1 MIDQAAV
8 RDATEGRLRRAYGFE
23 EVALVPGAVTA
34 DPAEIDLGTELGGFR
49 LEIPF
54 LAAAMDAVSDA
65 DFAARLSRAGGIAF
79 VNLEGLY
86 TRYADATSIIERV
99 ASAESGQAAARVLA
113 EAYEAPVRDDLVDS
127 VIRAIKAQGGIAGVA
142 TTPASAWHH
151 AEIAAA
157 AGADLF
163 LVQSQVSSARHI
175 STSTRVLSLAD
186 LTGALKMPV
195 LVGNTVSGDAA
206 YQLIEQGAAGI
217 FVGVGPGAACT
228 TREVLGIGVPQ
239 VSATLEVA
247 AARDRFERETGRYV
261 PIVTDGG
268 MKTGGDIAKAIASGA
283 DAVMLGSP
291 FAAALEAPGLGF
303 NWGMAAPSPTLPRGT
318 RIRIGERL
326 PLEQILF
333 GPAETTHGTQN
344 LAGALRASMAALGA
358 QNDPRDAPGRDD
370 HRSVDRHRGQVL
382 AARRARA
389 GRTCDPLGRQGRP
402 VRGAGRQSRRT
413 LRRRARMGRDAGPSN
428 LPDARCAEGSVSVG
442 LSVCQRRAGC
452 PPLWAAWAFVHNI
465 EPGDLIVAPL
475 KTRSQ
480 IAVGEAVGSYSTA
493 TEYGPDMRHV
503 RSVKW
508 SVTDKPRSA
517 FDQDLLYMFGSFMTV
532 SEAERNNAEAR
543 GVRADGVRSTTAAT
557 TRARQRSGR

>member
-1 MIDQAAV
+1 MPAPPCRAGLLLPEEVPLIERPPV
-8 RDATEGRLRRAYGFE
+8 HELVGTRLRRAYGFD

-34 DPAEIDLGTELGGFR
+34 DPAEVDLTTELGGVR

-54 LAAAMDAVSDA
+54 LAAAMDAVA
-65 DFAARLSRAGGIAF
+65 DPGFAVRLHGHGGVAF

-86 TRYADATSIIERV
+86 TRYEDVEPIIERV
-99 ASAESGQAAARVLA
+99 VAAESSREAAHVLA
-113 EAYEAPVRDDLVDS
+113 EAYEQPVRDDL
-127 VIRAIKAQGGIAGVA
+127 IRAVITRIKAQGAVAAIA
-142 TTPASAWHH
+142 TTPAAAWHH
-151 AEIAAA
+151 AELAAE

-186 LTGALKMPV
+186 LTGALKIPV

-206 YQLIEQGAAGI
+206 YQLMHQGAAGI

-239 VSATLEVA
+239 VTATLEVA
-247 AARDRFERETGRYV
+247 AARDRYERETGRYV

-291 FAAALEAPGLGF
+291 FAGALETPGRGF

-344 LAGALRASMAALGA
+344 LVGALRQSMAALGA
-358 QNDPRDAPGRDD
+358 RTIREMHEVEMVIAP
-370 HRSVDRHRGQVL
+370 SIV
-382 AARRARA
+382 
-389 GRTCDPLGRQGRP
+389 T
-402 VRGAGRQSRRT
+402 
-413 LRRRARMGRDAGPSN
+413 
-428 LPDARCAEGSVSVG
+428 EGKSWQ
-442 LSVCQRRAGC
+442 L
-452 PPLWAAWAFVHNI
+452 
-465 EPGDLIVAPL
+465 
-475 KTRSQ
+475 
-480 IAVGEAVGSYSTA
+480 
-493 TEYGPDMRHV
+493 
-503 RSVKW
+503 
-508 SVTDKPRSA
+508 
-517 FDQDLLYMFGSFMTV
+517 
-532 SEAERNNAEAR
+532 
-543 GVRADGVRSTTAAT
+543 
-557 TRARQRSGR
+557 SGRE